1 MLKPLLLISLLLSHS
16 AIAATFIQ
24 LESEP
29 DEYLSQ
35 GRQEMLT
42 EPLRLNASEQGLSI
56 SQEQG
61 YSFVFT
67 AGEKIK
73 KLQPGVYKNVKGYG
87 MESDPRPLM
96 QISNN
101 NRNCAYPTG
110 EFVIYEYDL
119 TSTPKKVAL
128 NFIVACNSVPE
139 KLRGYIRMNSDVPHP
154 TSQPIAIIQGDSL
167 TTEEKTI
174 SLTGAES
181 WTAQGKVESYHWT
194 QSSGKTAVLQNADSA
209 EVKIQLPKGITL
221 GGEKA
226 SFKLTVTN
234 SAGMQ
239 DSEEF
244 SLHIA
249 SKSDPQS
256 YVLLESDTNNILTQG
271 RPRVFNLNNSRFTT
285 ERQHLDFQPHKTKS
299 VSVAIWND
307 EYWSFRFEAPGY
319 TSLDK
324 GQYPYAE
331 PMASTSNTGAAGLH
345 VSTSGRRCNNSVGGF
360 NITQFFMQ
368 NEKLEG
374 FKANFEHRCENMA
387 GPLLKGVVA
396 INAFDDSV
404 PEANAGKDFDD
415 FENNRITLDASGSI
429 DTVGSIS
436 EFHWE
441 LNNKNIKLEN
451 ADQAKAYF
459 VAPAL
464 ADGHSQTEYL
474 ATLKVVDNEGFQ
486 ASDTVKITVKQNN
499 KAPVANDDS
508 AELAIGGKITLR
520 VLANDTDVDGRM
532 LPDSI
537 RIITGPQVGNVY
549 REEDGTIEY
558 THTGTEAADLSIQY
572 IVEDNDGAFSNIATV
587 RLKVKKPGEGGSGG
601 SGGSVHWPFFTLI
614 FLMLTIRRSKRHFL
628 Q

>member
-1 MLKPLLLISLLLSHS
+1 MFKPLLFSLLLLSQP

-24 LESEP
+24 LDSEP
-29 DEYLSQ
+29 GEHIGQ

-42 EPLRLNASEQGLSI
+42 EPLRLNAGELALSI

-67 AGEKIK
+67 AGQKIK
-73 KLQPGVYKNVKGYG
+73 KLQPGVYKNVQGLG
-87 MESDPRPLM
+87 MEAGTRPTM
-96 QISNN
+96 QILNN
-101 NRNCAYPTG
+101 NRSCTYPMG
-110 EFVIYEYDL
+110 EFIIYEYDL
-119 TSTPKKVAL
+119 TSSPKKVAL
-128 NFIVACNSVPE
+128 DFIHTCNSFPA

-181 WTAQGKVESYHWT
+181 WTAEGKMESYHWT
-194 QSSGKTAVLQNADSA
+194 QSSGKAAVLQNADSA

-256 YVLLESDTNNILTQG
+256 YVLLESDTNNILTKG

-285 ERQHLDFQPHKTKS
+285 ERQHVDFQYQKTKS
-299 VSVAIWND
+299 VSVDIWND
-307 EYWSFRFEAPGY
+307 EYWFFRIEAPGY

-324 GQYPYAE
+324 GLYPYAE
-331 PMASTSNTGAAGLH
+331 TMASTSNTGAAGLH
-345 VSTSGRRCNNSVGGF
+345 IYTSGRSCNNSVGSF
-360 NITQFFMQ
+360 NITQFLMK

-404 PEANAGKDFDD
+404 PEANAGKDFED

-429 DTVGSIS
+429 DTLGSIS

-441 LNNKNIKLEN
+441 LNNKNIKLEH

-464 ADGHSQTEYL
+464 ADRQPQTEYL

-508 AELAIGGKITLR
+508 AELVIGGKITLQ
-520 VLANDTDVDGRM
+520 VLANDTDLDGRM

-537 RIITGPQVGNVY
+537 RIMSYSGVGGVYPQEN
-549 REEDGTIEY
+549 GTIEY
-558 THTGTEAADLSIQY
+558 IHTGTEAADLFIKYS
-572 IVEDNDGAFSNIATV
+572 VEDNDGAFSNTATV

-601 SGGSVHWPFFTLI
+601 SVHWPLFTLL

>member
-1 MLKPLLLISLLLSHS
+1 MLKPLLLSLLLLSQP
-16 AIAATFIQ
+16 AMAATFIQ
-24 LESEP
+24 LDSEP
-29 DEYLSQ
+29 GEHIGQ

-42 EPLRLNASEQGLSI
+42 EPLRLNAGELALSI
-56 SQEQG
+56 SQEKG

-67 AGEKIK
+67 PGQKQK
-73 KLQPGVYKNVKGYG
+73 KLQSGVYKNATKFGL
-87 MESDPRPLM
+87 ESGTRPTIE
-96 QISNN
+96 ISND
-101 NRNCAYPTG
+101 NRSCTYPMG
-110 EFVIYEYDL
+110 EFIIYEYDL
-119 TSTPKKVAL
+119 TSSPKKLAL
-128 NFIVACNSVPE
+128 DFIHTCNSFPE
-139 KLRGYIRMNSDVPHP
+139 KLRGYIRINSDVPHP
-154 TSQPIAIIQGDSL
+154 TSQPIAIIRGDNF
-167 TTEEKTI
+167 TTEEQTI
-174 SLTGAES
+174 SLSGAES
-181 WTAQGKVESYHWT
+181 WTAQGEVESYHWAQT
-194 QSSGKTAVLQNADSA
+194 SGKAAVLQNADSG

-226 SFKLTVTN
+226 TFKLTVTN

-239 DSEEF
+239 DSEEI

-271 RPRVFNLNNSRFTT
+271 RPRVFNLNNSTFTT
-285 ERQHLDFQPHKTKS
+285 KRQHLDFQYQKTKS
-299 VSVAIWND
+299 VAVDIWND
-307 EYWSFRFEAPGY
+307 EYWFFQFEAPGY

-331 PMASTSNTGAAGLH
+331 TRAATSNTGSAGLH
-345 VSTSGRRCNNSVGGF
+345 IYTSGRSCNNSVGSF
-360 NITQFFMQ
+360 NITQFLMK

-387 GPLLKGVVA
+387 GPFLKGVVA

-429 DTVGSIS
+429 DTLGSIS

-441 LNNKNIKLEN
+441 LNNKNIKLEH

-464 ADGHSQTEYL
+464 ADRQPQTEYL

-499 KAPVANDDS
+499 KAPIANDDS
-508 AELAIGGKITLR
+508 AELVIGEKIKIP
-520 VLANDTDVDGRM
+520 VLANDTDLDGRM

-537 RIITGPQVGNVY
+537 RIMSYSGVGGIYPQEN
-549 REEDGTIEY
+549 GTIEY
-558 THTGTEAADLSIQY
+558 IHTGTEAADLFIKYS
-572 IVEDNDGAFSNIATV
+572 VEDNDGAFSNTATV
-587 RLKVKKPGEGGSGG
+587 LLKVKKPVEGG
-601 SGGSVHWPFFTLI
+601 SGGSVHWHFFTLL
-614 FLMLTIRRSKRHFL
+614 FLLLTVRLSKRRFE